1 MSEIDYVLMQ
11 GRHECWYNRRH
22 IDAKIRKA
30 ITCNPVMQEKM
41 SQGYDLLSKWLAGS
55 YYDSKMKRL
64 AALKYVDLDELILDI
79 LVGLA
84 YFRRQEL
91 FSSVAAILAHRLNFS
106 DRVEAVTT
114 VAEILAVLCQTDAF
128 DIVKADKMASLMLVS
143 RIPLPM
149 ELIAFM
155 EGSEIL
161 PPMIC
166 KPLKLTHNYSSG
178 YLTHNDSLILGSGNH
193 HNGDICLDALNI
205 MNSVA
210 LKLDKQFLSAIE
222 EMPTFELD
230 TPEKRD
236 NWTRFKTQSYAFYA
250 LLARTGAPLYLTYK
264 VDKRGRAYAMGYHIN
279 TQGSPFKK
287 ASLELHQEELVEGV
301 PT

>member
-1 MSEIDYVLMQ
+1 MNELDYVLLQ
-11 GRHECWYNRRH
+11 ERHECWYNRRH

-30 ITCNPVMQEKM
+30 ITCNSVMREKM
-41 SQGYDLLSKWLAGS
+41 AQGYDLLQIWLNGS
-55 YYDSKMKRL
+55 YYESKMKRL
-64 AALKYVDLDELILDI
+64 AALNFVDLDELILDI
-79 LVGLA
+79 FVGVA

-91 FSSVAAILAHRLNFS
+91 FSSAAAILAHRLNFS
-106 DRVEAVTT
+106 DRVDAVTT

-128 DIVKADKMASLMLVS
+128 DILKADKMASLMLVS

-149 ELIAFM
+149 ELVAFM

-166 KPLKLTHNYSSG
+166 KPLELTHNYSSG
-178 YLTHNDSLILGSGNH
+178 YLTHNDSLVLGSGNH

-210 LKLDKQFLSAIE
+210 LKLDKQFLSTVE
-222 EMPTFELD
+222 EMPTFALD
-230 TPEKRD
+230 SPEKRD
-236 NWTRFKTQSYAFYA
+236 NWSRFKVQSYTFYSM
-250 LLARTGAPLYLTYK
+250 LARTGASLYLTHK

-287 ASLELHQEELVEGV
+287 ASLELHHEELVEGV
-301 PT
+301 PQ

>member
-1 MSEIDYVLMQ
+1 MSELNLILIQ
-11 GRHECWYNRRH
+11 ERHECWYNRRH
-22 IDAKIRKA
+22 IDAKIKKA

-41 SQGYDLLSKWLAGS
+41 ALGHDLLSKWLHGS
-55 YYDSKMKRL
+55 YYESKMKRL
-64 AALKYVDLDELILDI
+64 HALKFVDLDDLILDI
-79 LVGLA
+79 LVGVA
-84 YFRRQEL
+84 YFRRPEL
-91 FSSVAAILAHRLNFS
+91 FSSAAAILAHRLDLS

-114 VAEILAVLCQTDAF
+114 VAEILAVLCRTDAF
-128 DIVKADKMASLMLVS
+128 DITKADKMASLMLVS
-143 RIPLPM
+143 QIPLPK

-161 PPMIC
+161 PPMVC
-166 KPLKLTHNYSSG
+166 KPLELTHNYSSG

-205 MNSVA
+205 MNSVT
-210 LKLDKQFLSAIE
+210 LKLDKQFLSTIE

-236 NWTRFKTQSYAFYA
+236 NWTRFKTQSYAFYT
-250 LLARTGAPLYLTYK
+250 LLARTGAPLYLTHK

-287 ASLELHQEELVEGV
+287 ASLELHHEELVEGV
-301 PT
+301 PA